1 MTGGEITRPSGDS
14 GRRGRLRVFIGAAP
28 GVGKTYT
35 MLREA
40 RRLRDDGTDVVIGWV
55 EAHGRPA
62 TERLLEGLE
71 VVPPRV
77 LKVGQA
83 TFEEPD
89 LDAIVARRPEVCV
102 IDELAHTNPP
112 GAMHEKRYEDVMF
125 LLERGISVMTAFN
138 IQHLESVRD
147 EVQQQLRIRV
157 REVVPDWLLREAD
170 EVTVIDVTPET
181 LRQRLRD
188 GEIYPPE
195 KVDAALQNFFRV
207 DRLAW
212 LRQMSLRAVADDV
225 DERLEHSYE
234 RRAIPG
240 PVGAKEVVLVCVSHP
255 ERAATLVERGRRMA
269 MRMKGD
275 LHVVFAAE
283 TDEDRM
289 TERARAEVE
298 ALRRLAEFHGA
309 EWVLEPKRDRPVGEV
324 ILRVA
329 KRINATQVVL
339 GQPRKGAS
347 PRRLMA
353 WHHPVHYLLKHLQYV
368 DLRVVGWRPL
378 SPEAREQRNWASE
391 RVVRERKLPG
401 KLTLYIGAAPGV
413 GKTYRM
419 LQDARDWKE
428 RGIDVVIGLIETHGR
443 PETEAQIGDLER
455 IPKRRIEYGGKVYE
469 EPDLAAI
476 IARRPQVVLMDE
488 LAHTNA
494 PSSMFKKRY
503 QDILYLLEHGIDV
516 VSAVNVQHLESL
528 KDRVEHITG
537 AIIRERVPDWFIKLA
552 SEVKLIDVSPE
563 TLVERLLEGK
573 IYPPEKVE
581 QALSHFFQPAHLAA
595 LREIALREV
604 ADVVDG
610 RLAAAP
616 PADPERILV
625 CVNYRPHSEALI
637 RRGWRIAD
645 RLQAKLY
652 VLVVQTEFPLSSQSE
667 RDFSAVRDLAEQFGA
682 EFLLRPALH
691 KSVGEVI
698 VETAENESVSQIVMG
713 QPLNRG
719 LGAKFAHRPITYV
732 LNRAEFVDLHIV
744 AYAGRWSQP
753 SA

>member
-1 MTGGEITRPSGDS
+1 MTEAHGAGGLGGSK
-14 GRRGRLRVFIGAAP
+14 RRGRLRVFVGAAP

-40 RRLRDDGTDVVIGWV
+40 RRLRDEGADVVIGWV
-55 EAHGRPA
+55 ETHGRSA
-62 TERLLEGLE
+62 TEKLLDGLE

-77 LKVGQA
+77 YKVGQA

-89 LDAIVARRPEVCV
+89 IDAILARRPEVCV

-112 GAMHEKRYEDVMF
+112 GAMHEKRYEDVIY
-125 LLERGISVMTAFN
+125 LLQRGISVMTAFN

-147 EVQQQLRIRV
+147 EAQKQLGLRV
-157 REVVPDWLLREAD
+157 REVVPDWFLREAD
-170 EVTVIDVTPET
+170 EVAVIDVTPET

-195 KVDAALQNFFRV
+195 KVDAALHNFFRI

-225 DERLEHSYE
+225 DERLEQSYE

-255 ERAATLVERGRRMA
+255 DRAATLIERGRRMA

-275 LHVVFAAE
+275 LYVVFAAE

-289 TERARAEVE
+289 TDRARADVE
-298 ALRRLAEFHGA
+298 TLKHLAELQGA
-309 EWVLEPKRDRPVGEV
+309 EWLLEPKRDRPVGEV

-329 KRINATQVVL
+329 RRVNATQVVM
-339 GQPRKGAS
+339 GQPRRGTS
-347 PRRLMA
+347 RRLLA

-378 SPEAREQRNWASE
+378 SPQAREQRNLASE

-419 LQDARDWKE
+419 LQDAHDWKA

-443 PETEAQIGDLER
+443 AETEAQIGQLER

-476 IARRPQVVLMDE
+476 LARRPQVVLMDE

-494 PSSMFKKRY
+494 PGSLFKKRY
-503 QDILYLLEHGIDV
+503 QDVLYLMEHGIDV

-537 AIIRERVPDWFIKLA
+537 AAIRERVPDWFVKLA

-581 QALSHFFQPAHLAA
+581 QALAHFFHPAHLAA

-610 RLAAAP
+610 RIATP
-616 PADPERILV
+616 PDDPERILV

-652 VLVVQTEFPLSSQSE
+652 VLVVQTEFPLSAQSE
-667 RDFSAVRDLAEQFGA
+667 RDFQAVRDLAEQFGA
-682 EFLLRPALH
+682 TFLLQPALH
-691 KSVGEVI
+691 KTVGQVI
-698 VETAENESVSQIVMG
+698 VETAAAESVSQIVMG
-713 QPLNRG
+713 QPISRG
-719 LGAKFAHRPITYV
+719 WSMRLAHRPIAYV
-732 LNRAEFVDLHIV
+732 LNQAEFADLHIV